1 MPSLRKLKVQ
11 VARKL
16 RLHRRLRLMLIN
28 KWSLSQKIMKSWLC
42 IRLEKALSR
51 GSKRPEMP
59 SNTCSQN
66 QRNRLQT
73 RRTRQRLYQ
82 TKKLRTVI
90 GESLLLESQ
99 VFTSRSRRRLQ
110 RCTSLATAKKF
121 RMINS
126 TRSCLWL
133 RMIQSWAK
141 ALVKSF
147 LSQSSL
153 VSRMPSSSI
162 LRRSHNWRMCCTCTS
177 LSTWWRAS
185 CPRLHHRHLESLK
198 NESRKLSKF
207 LKSSSFGLKKKKT
220 SSRQT
225 SKSCLTCP
233 TALRSTR
240 SLWDAND
247 ASRKNN
253 ASSASYAW

>member
-16 RLHRRLRLMLIN
+16 RLHRRHRLMLIN
-28 KWSLSQKIMKSWLC
+28 KWSLSQRIMKSWLC
-42 IRLEKALSR
+42 IRLERALSK

-59 SNTCSQN
+59 SNTCSQK

-90 GESLLLESQ
+90 GVSLLRESQ
-99 VFTSRSRRRLQ
+99 VVFTSRNRRQLQ
-110 RCTSLATAKKF
+110 RCTSLATAKKS

-141 ALVKSF
+141 APVKSC
-147 LSQSSL
+147 LSQSSQA
-153 VSRMPSSSI
+153 SRTPSSST
-162 LRRSHNWRMCCTCTS
+162 LRHS
-177 LSTWWRAS
+177 L
-185 CPRLHHRHLESLK
+185 
-198 NESRKLSKF
+198 N
-207 LKSSSFGLKKKKT
+207 
-220 SSRQT
+220 
-225 SKSCLTCP
+225 
-233 TALRSTR
+233 
-240 SLWDAND
+240 
-247 ASRKNN
+247 
-253 ASSASYAW
+253 